1 MASPLPGQ
9 PLTFRA
15 RGLSDAQDSSNAFRG
30 AMTSLADLIPNPR
43 TKNQFVPR
51 PAAQQLTNFAGSALS
66 QAGVPNALL
75 TVGSI
80 AYGMCPDGAGPF
92 AGLDVPFAYNTLTN
106 AFLPISIPGGAADLP
121 TSPAALGDW
130 TPPTMVVVASRVL
143 VTHPGFAG
151 GAKKFGWLDVSGFTD
166 SSHTG
171 STHTSTLIDT
181 LSANV
186 LQAGWQ
192 VGMAIAGAGIQANTT
207 IVSIAADGL
216 SLVLSKAATA
226 TAAGVALTVTGGTAA
241 APLWASG
248 DTNGNNLASVPVA
261 VSQFNGR
268 AYFAVGAGLVFSDAG
283 NPCQVTNATQ
293 AVSFRNGVNVT
304 GMGGIGLFS
313 STVGGIIQSLMAFQ
327 GDAQVWQ
334 VQGDITFTSGLTI
347 NALLSGVGTLAPNTI
362 EQTPFGL
369 AFVAPDGVRI
379 IDATAKFSD
388 PIGHDGD
395 GVVAPFLFAINPS
408 RMVASYNQGVYRITV
423 INGGGPQQ
431 LTQEY
436 WLDMTRKIWTGPHSF
451 PCAMIAALQGVDN
464 SFVCAGVGIA
474 GKLFQS
480 DPEPGLAST
489 YVEQGAQMKW
499 TWQTCLLPDNES
511 MSQNAMVLAQ
521 LMASIG
527 NGQTMTVIC
536 LNEQGSSLATVVLN
550 GPTAKDTVWGQFT
563 WGQAPWGGP
572 GSVLFQHPLPWAAAV
587 VFKQMSVRI
596 QGSSA
601 PATIIGNLYMQLEEL
616 DYVTDVL
623 TLAPSAPIPV
633 PAPPPTSP
641 TFDSPIPTVFP

>member
-1 MASPLPGQ
+1 MARTLPGT
-9 PLTFRA
+9 PITFKA
-15 RGLSDAQDSSNAFRG
+15 RGLSDAQDSTNAFPG
-30 AMTSLADLIPNPR
+30 AMLSLADLIPNPR
-43 TKNQFVPR
+43 TRNQFVPR
-51 PAAQQLTNFAGSALS
+51 PAAQQLTNFAGSGLS
-66 QAGVPNALL
+66 QAGVPDALL

-80 AYGMCPDGAGPF
+80 AYGMCPDQAGQF
-92 AGLDVPFAYNTLTN
+92 AGTDVPFAWNTLTGQ
-106 AFLPISIPGGAADLP
+106 FLPIAIPGGAADLP
-121 TSPAALGDW
+121 ASPAALGDW
-130 TPPTMVVVASRVL
+130 SPPSMVVVAGRVV

-166 SSHTG
+166 NTHTG
-171 STHTSTLIDT
+171 STHSSTTIDT

-192 VGMAIAGAGIQANTT
+192 VGMTIAGAGIPANTL
-207 IVSIAADGL
+207 IKSIGADGL
-216 SLVLSKAATA
+216 SLVMSKAATA
-226 TAAGVALTVTGGTAA
+226 TAAGVSLTVAGGTPA

-248 DTNGNNLASVPVA
+248 DTNGNNLASVPA
-261 VSQFNGR
+261 WVSQFNGR

-304 GMGGIGLFS
+304 AIGGIGLYS
-313 STVGGIIQSLMAFQ
+313 SQVGGIIQSLMAFQ

-347 NALLSGVGTLAPNTI
+347 NALLSGVGTVAPNTI

-395 GVVAPFLFAINPS
+395 GVVAPFLYAINPS
-408 RMVASYNQGVYRITV
+408 RMAAAYNQGVYRITV

-451 PCAMIAALQGVDN
+451 PCAQIAALQGVDN
-464 SFVCAGVGIA
+464 SFICAGVGIA

-480 DPEPGLAST
+480 DPQPGVGST
-489 YVEQGAQMKW
+489 YVEQGAAMKW
-499 TWQTCLLPDNES
+499 TWQTALLPDNQQ
-511 MSQNAMVLAQ
+511 MAMNAMLISQ

-536 LNEQGSSLATVVLN
+536 LNEKGSVLATVVLN
-550 GPTAKDTVWGQFT
+550 GPQAQDTVWGAFT
-563 WGQAPWGGP
+563 WGEAPWGGP
-572 GSVLFQHPLPWAAAV
+572 GSVLSQYPLPWPEPV
-587 VFKQMSVRI
+587 VFKQMSIRI

-601 PATIIGNLYMQLEEL
+601 ANTIIGNLYAQLEEL
-616 DYVTDVL
+616 EYVTDVVAAAAP
-623 TLAPSAPIPV
+623 APS
-633 PAPPPTSP
+633 PAPPPVGP
-641 TFDSPIPTVFP
+641 EFDSPIPVEFP